1 MITGVS
7 KGLGSAFFDEFSSAG
22 DRVLAIG
29 RRFTESQ
36 YARERAEPQRI
47 RLRPTDL
54 AYPAS
59 LPSAAELASFVHGAS
74 EIILIHNAAT
84 VRPVGAIG
92 SLPADQIGYAASVN
106 FVAPMM
112 LTNALLGTGV
122 IRPTGEG
129 AGAVAVPLTVL
140 FISSGAA
147 HRPVGGWSVY
157 TATKRGAEAFFDS
170 LSAQHADDGRVRVI
184 NINPGVMDT
193 EMQEQLREYAK
204 SGTYF
209 PDRERFVNLHANREL
224 PHPVDV
230 ARKIIADTLHWAP
243 TGR

>member
-1 MITGVS
+1 VITGVS
-7 KGLGSAFFDEFSSAG
+7 RGLGSAFFDEIVAGG

-29 RRFTESQ
+29 RRFTDAQ
-36 YARERAEPQRI
+36 YARERAEPQRV

-54 AYPAS
+54 SYPAS

-74 EIILIHNAAT
+74 EVVLIHNAAT

-92 SLPADQIGYAASVN
+92 TLPDDQITYAAAVN
-106 FVAPMM
+106 FTSPII

-129 AGAVAVPLTVL
+129 AGAAAVPLTVL

-147 HRPVGGWSVY
+147 HRSVGGWSVY

-170 LSAQHADDGRVRVI
+170 LKAQHPEDGRVRVI
-184 NINPGVMDT
+184 NVNPGVMDT
-193 EMQEQLREYAK
+193 SMQEQLREYAN

-209 PDRERFVNLHANREL
+209 PDRDRYLGLHASGQL
-224 PHPVDV
+224 PHPLEI
-230 ARKIIADTLHWAP
+230 ARKILADTL
-243 TGR
+243 G